1 MNRRLYAIHRWISV
15 VALVQLAIWVGS
27 GFFFA
32 VVPMTRVKGTPVAGA
47 NTAPIAADAP
57 LLSPN
62 AALTKLAARGAVT
75 KLELVGTPTGPFYRA
90 KVGDARYRIDART
103 GESRPVD
110 EHEAREIAQRDQPG
124 SPAVRDAARIERDAE
139 IEYRDRPLPAW
150 RVRLADD
157 AATVVYVDAVTG
169 EVTARRNDVW
179 RVYDFLW
186 SLHIMDYRGRESFNH
201 PLLIAA
207 ASLGMLT
214 VASGAALWGLRAAR
228 WRRGGVK
235 KRGPSSRAG
244 ERGASD
250 RPTES

>member
-1 MNRRLYAIHRWISV
+1 MMNRRLYAIHRWISA
-15 VALVQLAIWVGS
+15 VALVQLAIWVVS

-32 VVPMTRVKGTPVAGA
+32 VVPMKRVKGIPVDGA
-47 NTAPIAADAP
+47 NTAPLTASDP

-62 AALTKLAARGAVT
+62 VALAKLAPAGAVT
-75 KLELVGTPTGPFYRA
+75 KLELVGTPGGPMYRA
-90 KVGDARYRIDART
+90 KVGATRYRIDARS
-103 GESRPVD
+103 GESRHVD
-110 EHEAREIAQRDQPG
+110 EQEAREIARRDQPG
-124 SPAVRDAARIERDAE
+124 SPAVRDAARIELDAD

-169 EVTARRNDVW
+169 EVTARRNGVW

-207 ASLGMLT
+207 ACLGMFT
-214 VASGAALWGLRAAR
+214 VASGAALWMLRTVR
-228 WRRGGVK
+228 WLRGPTK
-235 KRGPSSRAG
+235 KRGLATPTAGSVDSSK
-244 ERGASD
+244 S
-250 RPTES
+250 S

>member
-1 MNRRLYAIHRWISV
+1 MNRRLYAIHRWISA
-15 VALVQLAIWVGS
+15 VALLQLAIWVVS

-32 VVPMTRVKGTPVAGA
+32 LVPMKRVKGTPVEGA
-47 NTAPIAADAP
+47 NTAPLDAADPLVSPNVALAKLAP
-57 LLSPN
+57 L
-62 AALTKLAARGAVT
+62 GAVT
-75 KLELVGTPTGPFYRA
+75 KLELVGTPGGPVYRA
-90 KVGDARYRIDART
+90 KVGGARYRIDARS
-103 GESRPVD
+103 GEPRPVD
-110 EHEAREIAQRDQPG
+110 EREAREIAQRDQPG
-124 SPAVRDAARIERDAE
+124 SPTVRDVARIERDAE

-207 ASLGMLT
+207 ACLGMLT
-214 VASGAALWGLRAAR
+214 VASGAALWMLRIVR
-228 WRRGGVK
+228 WL
-235 KRGPSSRAG
+235 RGPTKKPGPTLSTVGEVDASKSS
-244 ERGASD
+244 
-250 RPTES
+250 